1 MGRVAASPG
10 IRKGIWFPRESKKKV
25 IMGKSIK
32 RDITQL
38 IQAFYSLSK
47 PYQCPHPSTTPTYPK
62 CNKLPRFPLYASNFT
77 DPWHSPLLQADL
89 KYC

>member
-32 RDITQL
+32 RNITQL
-38 IQAFYSLSK
+38 IQAFHSLSK
-47 PYQCPHPSTTPTYPK
+47 PY
-62 CNKLPRFPLYASNFT
+62 
-77 DPWHSPLLQADL
+77 
-89 KYC
+89 